1 MVYIKNRVRKI
12 IIVGISAVSM
22 WMMSVSAEAAVR
34 ETKIHFIALNNS
46 TDAILLESNGHYG
59 LVDSGEDWEYPDGT
73 DERYPLRNGITQGIG
88 YEQQVIHYLKKQ
100 GVKKLD
106 FYIATH
112 SHSDHIG
119 SGDEILDAFPTDRLY
134 IQQYEDSYIA
144 ESDEENLWDNQYIYD
159 DIIDAANRNGTEII
173 TDLDLAENEKYCSFT
188 LGDMSIRL
196 LNVERKKDEN
206 GQIIP
211 VMDENENCIVAE
223 VTAFGRTALLTSDIE
238 PTDGDTGKLAND
250 LIDKLGDLPQYQV
263 EGDIEPELEEN
274 YRNNDAGNIDETQRN
289 TGKRISIDLM
299 KMNHHSIDYNNTTY
313 FLTSLNPKDVVITG
327 YEESFSES
335 QRDALPNAKVYAT
348 TNDCAAVIAKFYKS
362 GIETYY
368 KKLSPE
374 WMRIEGDLYYFDNNG
389 RTFTDEGVHKI
400 NGKEYCFDKKGAME
414 KENRWVFVDGNW
426 KYWLTSGKFPKN
438 SWLRLDGV
446 TYYLDKEGNAV
457 EGWYQIDEKWYYFNE
472 DKVMEVNAW
481 IEDYYVDAS
490 GVWQPEKK
498 QAQWLA
504 SGDKYWYSHG
514 DGSYRTSG
522 WERIDGE
529 WYYFDEIGWMMTGW
543 NQMGS
548 DWYYLNS
555 NGTMATD
562 VWVENCYLKSDG
574 RMAVSEWVENGQ
586 YYVDEGGNWSD
597 LENPN

>member
-73 DERYPLRNGITQGIG
+73 DERYPLRSDITQGIG

-100 GVKKLD
+100 GVKQLN

-134 IQQYEDSYIA
+134 IQRYEDSYIA
-144 ESDEENLWDNQYIYD
+144 ESNEENLWDNQYIYD

-238 PTDGDTGKLAND
+238 PTDGD
-250 LIDKLGDLPQYQV
+250 
-263 EGDIEPELEEN
+263 
-274 YRNNDAGNIDETQRN
+274 

-522 WERIDGE
+522 WERINGE

>member
-73 DERYPLRNGITQGIG
+73 DERYPLRSDITQGIG

-100 GVKKLD
+100 GVKQLN

-134 IQQYEDSYIA
+134 IQRYEDSYIA
-144 ESDEENLWDNQYIYD
+144 ESNEENLWDNQYIYD

-238 PTDGDTGKLAND
+238 PTDGD
-250 LIDKLGDLPQYQV
+250 
-263 EGDIEPELEEN
+263 
-274 YRNNDAGNIDETQRN
+274 

-426 KYWLTSGKFPKN
+426 KYWLTSGKFQKN

-457 EGWYQIDEKWYYFNE
+457 EGWHQIDEKWYYFNE

>member
-73 DERYPLRNGITQGIG
+73 DERYPLRSDITQGIG

-100 GVKKLD
+100 GVKQLN

-134 IQQYEDSYIA
+134 IQRYEDSYIA

-238 PTDGDTGKLAND
+238 PTDGDTGK
-250 LIDKLGDLPQYQV
+250 
-263 EGDIEPELEEN
+263 
-274 YRNNDAGNIDETQRN
+274 
-289 TGKRISIDLM
+289 RISIDLM

-374 WMRIEGDLYYFDNNG
+374 WMRIE
-389 RTFTDEGVHKI
+389 
-400 NGKEYCFDKKGAME
+400 
-414 KENRWVFVDGNW
+414 
-426 KYWLTSGKFPKN
+426 
-438 SWLRLDGV
+438 
-446 TYYLDKEGNAV
+446 
-457 EGWYQIDEKWYYFNE
+457 
-472 DKVMEVNAW
+472 
-481 IEDYYVDAS
+481 
-490 GVWQPEKK
+490 
-498 QAQWLA
+498 
-504 SGDKYWYSHG
+504 
-514 DGSYRTSG
+514 
-522 WERIDGE
+522 
-529 WYYFDEIGWMMTGW
+529 
-543 NQMGS
+543 
-548 DWYYLNS
+548 
-555 NGTMATD
+555 
-562 VWVENCYLKSDG
+562 
-574 RMAVSEWVENGQ
+574 
-586 YYVDEGGNWSD
+586 
-597 LENPN
+597 

>member
-73 DERYPLRNGITQGIG
+73 DERYPLRSDITQGIG

-100 GVKKLD
+100 GVKQLN

-134 IQQYEDSYIA
+134 IQRYEDSYIA

-238 PTDGDTGKLAND
+238 PTDGD
-250 LIDKLGDLPQYQV
+250 
-263 EGDIEPELEEN
+263 
-274 YRNNDAGNIDETQRN
+274 

>member
-1 MVYIKNRVRKI
+1 M
-12 IIVGISAVSM
+12 SM

-73 DERYPLRNGITQGIG
+73 DERYPLRSDITQGIG

-100 GVKKLD
+100 GVKQLN

-134 IQQYEDSYIA
+134 IQRYEDSYIA
-144 ESDEENLWDNQYIYD
+144 ESNEENLWDNQYIYD

-238 PTDGDTGKLAND
+238 PTDGD
-250 LIDKLGDLPQYQV
+250 
-263 EGDIEPELEEN
+263 
-274 YRNNDAGNIDETQRN
+274 

-426 KYWLTSGKFPKN
+426 KYWLTSGKFRECET
-438 SWLRLDGV
+438 SIEEFDGISLV
-446 TYYLDKEGNAV
+446 EWTKDNKIKSLKEFGCNLNNYNPY
-457 EGWYQIDEKWYYFNE
+457 EHSD
-472 DKVMEVNAW
+472 
-481 IEDYYVDAS
+481 
-490 GVWQPEKK
+490 QPEFRDER
-498 QAQWLA
+498 A
-504 SGDKYWYSHG
+504 SW
-514 DGSYRTSG
+514 
-522 WERIDGE
+522 
-529 WYYFDEIGWMMTGW
+529 F
-543 NQMGS
+543 
-548 DWYYLNS
+548 
-555 NGTMATD
+555 
-562 VWVENCYLKSDG
+562 
-574 RMAVSEWVENGQ
+574 
-586 YYVDEGGNWSD
+586 
-597 LENPN
+597 

>member
-12 IIVGISAVSM
+12 IIVGISAVLM

-73 DERYPLRNGITQGIG
+73 DERYPLRSDITQGIG

-100 GVKKLD
+100 GVKQLN

-134 IQQYEDSYIA
+134 IQRYEDSYIA
-144 ESDEENLWDNQYIYD
+144 ESNEENLWDNQYIYD

-238 PTDGDTGKLAND
+238 PTDGD
-250 LIDKLGDLPQYQV
+250 
-263 EGDIEPELEEN
+263 
-274 YRNNDAGNIDETQRN
+274 

>member
-73 DERYPLRNGITQGIG
+73 DERYPLRSDITQGIG

-100 GVKKLD
+100 GVKQLN

-134 IQQYEDSYIA
+134 IQRYEDSYIA
-144 ESDEENLWDNQYIYD
+144 ESNEENLWDNQYIYD

-238 PTDGDTGKLAND
+238 PTDGD
-250 LIDKLGDLPQYQV
+250 
-263 EGDIEPELEEN
+263 
-274 YRNNDAGNIDETQRN
+274 